1 MNDKV
6 FKEFYPKRLDHLNQ
20 IKNDTKKRTITD
32 NQIEFGLN
40 EVELFLREQVDWEE
54 HPNAEIFTTVVA
66 CIRSGLTYN
75 DDEFMKEFYPKNYC
89 PNTWDYWQNF

>member
-1 MNDKV
+1 M
-6 FKEFYPKRLDHLNQ
+6 
-20 IKNDTKKRTITD
+20 TKKRTITD
-32 NQIEFGLN
+32 HQIEFGLN
-40 EVELFLREQVDWEE
+40 EVELFLREEVDWEE